1 MRIMAFERYRKRI
14 GEEEAKR
21 QDEFMKKLCEAVG
34 RCMRDDNIDE
44 IVPTSSTTALDTL
57 RYIEEHMGQPGFYF
71 DLGMPFDEYKRKVE
85 EIYGI
90 TEHGK
95 K

>member
-1 MRIMAFERYRKRI
+1 MAFERYRKRI

-21 QDEFMKKLCEAVG
+21 QDEFMKKLC
-34 RCMRDDNIDE
+34 DDFNKSDLNEPIDE
-44 IVPTSSTTALDTL
+44 IVHTSSTTALDTL

-85 EIYGI
+85 EAYGV
-90 TEHGK
+90 TEHGEK
-95 K
+95 